1 MKRLRPVEGF
11 PRERLAEALRADPS
25 ALEEG
30 LLPVARGID
39 AGGIRVD
46 LLCVDA
52 EGRLCVV
59 TILEEPTPR
68 DLGCALA
75 AWSWVASSA
84 PTISLLHGVER
95 IDSGL
100 EPRLLLLAPR
110 FPESVLRTARAVSAP
125 LSLLECMLLELPGGE
140 LGLAVRPVAA
150 AFPVPAT
157 AAVAA
162 PGEASARV
170 QPGQPAEPSGPQLYH
185 RAELSREE
193 IAEFIDFDQGL
204 GGMGTPKYE

>member
-1 MKRLRPVEGF
+1 MKRLRAVEGF
-11 PRERLAEALRADPS
+11 PRERLAEALKADPS

-30 LLPVARGID
+30 LLPVARGVD
-39 AGGIRVD
+39 AGGVRID

-59 TILEEPTPR
+59 AISEEPTPQ

-84 PTISLLHGVER
+84 PAISLLHGVER
-95 IDSGL
+95 VDSGL

-110 FPESVLRTARAVSAP
+110 FPESVLRTARAVAAP

-140 LGLAVRPVAA
+140 LGLAARTVAA
-150 AFPVPAT
+150 ALPAAAT
-157 AAVAA
+157 AVAAA
-162 PGEASARV
+162 PGEVSAQV
-170 QPGQPAEPSGPQLYH
+170 QPGQPAEPSRPQVYH